1 MIQHTQNLH
10 LLEIDILNIKKII
23 FYKFMQTL
31 LSNKN
36 SIFEIIKKVE
46 NLDNSLFIHYN
57 YPNISIY
64 DDTISI
70 VMTSSNRSKQV
81 YYTLKTIEKCS
92 FKHVHLIIVDDSNID
107 QINKDILCRYP
118 FNIDFIC
125 IKDENKKWNNPVV
138 NYNIGFQFI
147 KGCKVVIQ
155 NAEVCY
161 VGDILGFVSSNII
174 DNNYYIFDVNAVS
187 SFENNEIIYNTDN
200 LTTKI
205 YNENIYLHWYQHRK
219 RCVNYHFLTAL
230 TRKTFELVKNFSYDY
245 TFGFAYDDD
254 DFLLKIKSKNINLVN
269 LFNDIYNF
277 GGIHLWHNFSY
288 KSGNIE
294 SNLEIFEKKKNYY
307 SKIGEYID
315 IITSEPEIIKIDII
329 PDTNLLKLQDLFIQF
344 NSERIIYF
352 YINKKKITPAINT
365 FRKCIL
371 KGYLY
376 KNSGIKIPK
385 NLKIKFYY
393 V

>member
-1 MIQHTQNLH
+1 
-10 LLEIDILNIKKII
+10 
-23 FYKFMQTL
+23 MQTL
-31 LSNKN
+31 FENKDT
-36 SIFEIIKKVE
+36 IIEIRRKIE
-46 NLDNSLFIHYN
+46 SLDSSLFTHYN
-57 YPNISIY
+57 IPNIPIY

-107 QINKDILCRYP
+107 PINKDILCGYP

-125 IKDENKKWNNPVV
+125 IRGENKKWNNPVL

-147 KGCKVVIQ
+147 KGNKVVIQ

-174 DNNYYIFDVNAVS
+174 DNNYYIFDVNGVS
-187 SFENNEIIYNTDN
+187 SLENNEIIYNTDN
-200 LTTKI
+200 LTTEI
-205 YNENIYLHWYQHRK
+205 YNENIYLHWYQTRI

-288 KSGNIE
+288 KSGYIE
-294 SNLEIFEKKKNYY
+294 SNVEIFEKKNKYY
-307 SKIGEYID
+307 ILNNIYLDILDSVKSK
-315 IITSEPEIIKIDII
+315 
-329 PDTNLLKLQDLFIQF
+329 
-344 NSERIIYF
+344 
-352 YINKKKITPAINT
+352 
-365 FRKCIL
+365 
-371 KGYLY
+371 
-376 KNSGIKIPK
+376 
-385 NLKIKFYY
+385 
-393 V
+393 

>member
-1 MIQHTQNLH
+1 
-10 LLEIDILNIKKII
+10 
-23 FYKFMQTL
+23 MQTL

-36 SIFEIIKKVE
+36 SIFEIREKVE
-46 NLDNSLFIHYN
+46 SLDSSLFTHYN
-57 YPNISIY
+57 YPNIPIY

-81 YYTLKTIEKCS
+81 YYTLRTIEKCS
-92 FKHVHLIIVDDSNID
+92 FKNVHLIIVDDSSID
-107 QINKDILCRYP
+107 PINKDLLCRYP
-118 FNIDFIC
+118 FHIDFIC
-125 IKDENKKWNNPVV
+125 IRGENKKWNNPVV

-147 KGCKVVIQ
+147 KGSKVVIQ

-161 VGDILGFVSSNII
+161 VGDILGFVSNNIT
-174 DNNYYIFDVNAVS
+174 DNNYYIFDVNGVS
-187 SFENNEIIYNTDN
+187 SFENNEVIYNTDN

-269 LFNDIYNF
+269 LFNDEYFF

-294 SNLEIFEKKKNYY
+294 SNEKIFEKKKNYY
-307 SKIGEYID
+307 SKTGIYID
-315 IITSEPEIIKIDII
+315 II
-329 PDTNLLKLQDLFIQF
+329 
-344 NSERIIYF
+344 
-352 YINKKKITPAINT
+352 
-365 FRKCIL
+365 IL
-371 KGYLY
+371 K
-376 KNSGIKIPK
+376 
-385 NLKIKFYY
+385 
-393 V
+393 